1 MSRSAADPA
10 HATVLDD
17 GAVEFALSD
26 IERVYDRVR
35 LLAGLGTLDPRPD
48 LRWAD
53 GRWYVRV
60 QLPPVHRVEY
70 SFEVTR
76 ADDDVAA
83 GHAHAGVLELPG
95 YRAPTWL
102 DEPAPVGR
110 LEEVA
115 ATGITARLWS
125 PRGIGHAD
133 VAALLV
139 VHDGAAYEGAGLT
152 RYLAQLAR
160 EGTPVRAL
168 LVDVERRE
176 QRYAVD
182 DTFADALVEDLLPRV
197 LAERRTSAVVGAGA
211 SLGALAALHTAWRHP
226 GTYAGLLLQSGA
238 FFTARTDPQERS
250 FERWEQVVGFTDLVH
265 SDPGSRQLP
274 PTAVTCGSHEE
285 NAENNRLLV
294 RRLREVGVAVE
305 HHEVADLHNVT
316 AWREAWHPALRDLL
330 RQVGP

>member
-1 MSRSAADPA
+1 MSRSAAGPA
-10 HATVLDD
+10 HATALDD

-26 IERVYDRVR
+26 PERVYDRVR
-35 LLAGLGTLDPRPD
+35 LHAGLGTLDPRPD

-53 GRWYVRV
+53 GRWYVRA

-76 ADDDVAA
+76 ADDDAA
-83 GHAHAGVLELPG
+83 HAHPGVLELPG

-102 DEPAPVGR
+102 DEPGPEGR

-133 VAALLV
+133 EAALLV
-139 VHDGAAYEGAGLT
+139 VQDGAAYAGAGLT
-152 RYLAQLAR
+152 HYLTVLAR
-160 EGTPVRAL
+160 AGTPVRAL

-182 DTFADALVEDLLPRV
+182 DTYADALVVDLLPRV
-197 LAERRTSAVVGAGA
+197 LAEHRTSAVVGAGA

-250 FERWEQVVGFTDLVH
+250 FERWDQVVRLADLVH
-265 SDPGSRQLP
+265 TDPDARRLP
-274 PTAVTCGSHEE
+274 ATAVTCGTHEE
-285 NAENNRLLV
+285 NAGNNRLLV

-316 AWREAWHPALRDLL
+316 AWRDAWHPALRDLL